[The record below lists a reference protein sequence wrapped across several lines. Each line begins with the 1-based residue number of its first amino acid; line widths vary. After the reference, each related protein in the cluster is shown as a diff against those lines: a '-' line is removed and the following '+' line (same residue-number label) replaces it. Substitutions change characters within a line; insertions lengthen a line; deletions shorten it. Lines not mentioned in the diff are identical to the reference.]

1 MRDIRLIGLDLDGTA
16 LNSQKEMTPAVQAA
30 IARAIA
36 AGVAVLPATGR
47 ALGGI
52 PQAFLGIPGVRYALA
67 SNGAMVYDVI
77 ENKTLLADCFTKET
91 ALALLAQCEGYSLL
105 SIAAFVNGEAYAEKV
120 DADGLRQHYS
130 AEMVAHLVLTR
141 QKVPSL
147 RALIE
152 TSPHPVEKFSLVV
165 DDKARRKLAMQALA
179 ERGDCTVTSSMP
191 YNLELNT
198 ATANKGRAL
207 LQLGSLLGLQA
218 AQVMAMG
225 DSLNDLDMLNMAG
238 YAVAMADARPEVL
251 AAADAVTTT
260 SDEDGVARAINA
272 VLDGQPL

>member
-1 MRDIRLIGLDLDGTA
+1 
-16 LNSQKEMTPAVQAA
+16 
-30 IARAIA
+30 
-36 AGVAVLPATGR
+36 
-47 ALGGI
+47 
-52 PQAFLGIPGVRYALA
+52 
-67 SNGAMVYDVI
+67 
-77 ENKTLLADCFTKET
+77 
-91 ALALLAQCEGYSLL
+91 
-105 SIAAFVNGEAYAEKV
+105 
-120 DADGLRQHYS
+120 
-130 AEMVAHLVLTR
+130 MVAHLVLTR

-272 VLDGQPL
+272 AVTARPSPRVVQSRSTASINRRATASPSALQPRGSAIARNTRGTNTTGASPIDRAKRATPRSCLSVEPAQPRTSACPRVTPSFARASRSRRHDGRARRGRP